1 MKKIIFVMS
10 SILVLSSCGK
20 KSDSNN
26 SGNNG
31 QNTQNVEET
40 VKTEDEKN
48 YDYLKLLATGFTGAD
63 DIGFNL
69 RCRLQEN
76 NKTSVKCEYSFL
88 HRDFTGT
95 PEVILYYNN
104 RYQINVY
111 TTDDYTCSLYNECD
125 DKSKGTC
132 KISYENG
139 NGCKIMKYVSRGFSY
154 REGSGTKGVIFFDR
168 GEFLYTFSSMW

>member
-1 MKKIIFVMS
+1 MKRIIFVMS
-10 SILVLSSCGK
+10 SILALSSCGK

-48 YDYLKLLATGFTGAD
+48 YDYLKLLASGFRGAD

-88 HRDFTGT
+88 HRNFTGI
-95 PEVILYYNN
+95 PELILFYND

-111 TTDDYTCSLYNECD
+111 TNDDYTCSLHNECD
-125 DKSKGTC
+125 DKSKGIC

-139 NGCKIMKYVSRGFSY
+139 KGCKIMKYVSGAFNYNKISD
-154 REGSGTKGVIFFDR
+154 TQGVIFFDR
-168 GEFLYTFSSMW
+168 ENFVYTFSSWL